1 MRDILY
7 AVMTVSLCAG
17 IVCFLSPE
25 GKNGGLKRQIGFA
38 VSVAV
43 CLALVSPLKKAVTGC
58 GFDFT
63 FPDIIA
69 ADTGTGL
76 SGRADEVIRGEL
88 EYAVT
93 ENFGIKNAH
102 VTLEFDRSD
111 SQSLRLISACLSG
124 EGDLSAAAA
133 YLSEVLGCTVTVK
146 EGQ

>member
-25 GKNGGLKRQIGFA
+25 GKDGGLKRQIGFA

-43 CLALVSPLKKAVTGC
+43 CLALVSPLKKALTGSE
-58 GFDFT
+58 FDFS
-63 FPDIIA
+63 FPDIA
-69 ADTGTGL
+69 ADTGIGL

-93 ENFGIKNAH
+93 EKFGIKNAH
-102 VTLEFDRSD
+102 VTLEFDTSD

-124 EGDLSAAAA
+124 EGDLAAASA
-133 YLSEVLGCTVTVK
+133 YLSEVLGCPVTVK

>member
-43 CLALVSPLKKAVTGC
+43 CLALVSPLKKAVTGH
-58 GFDFT
+58 GFDFS

-93 ENFGIKNAH
+93 EKFGIKNAH

-111 SQSLRLISACLSG
+111 SQSLRLISA
-124 EGDLSAAAA
+124 
-133 YLSEVLGCTVTVK
+133 
-146 EGQ
+146 

>member
-25 GKNGGLKRQIGFA
+25 GKDGGLKRQIGFA

-43 CLALVSPLKKAVTGC
+43 CLALVSPLKKAVSGS
-58 GFDFT
+58 GVDFS
-63 FPDIIA
+63 FPDIA
-69 ADTGTGL
+69 ADTG
-76 SGRADEVIRGEL
+76 SGMSEIADGVLRGEL

-93 ENFGIKNAH
+93 EKFGIKNAH
-102 VTLEFDRSD
+102 VTLEFDTSD

-133 YLSEVLGCTVTVK
+133 YLSEVLGCAVTVK

>member
-25 GKNGGLKRQIGFA
+25 GKDGGLKRQIGFA

-43 CLALVSPLKKAVTGC
+43 CLALVSPLKKAFTGC
-58 GFDFT
+58 GFDFS
-63 FPDIIA
+63 FPDIA
-69 ADTGTGL
+69 ADTGTGM
-76 SGRADEVIRGEL
+76 SEIADGVLRGEL

-93 ENFGIKNAH
+93 EKFGIKNAH
-102 VTLEFDRSD
+102 ITLEFDTSD
-111 SQSLRLISACLSG
+111 AQSLRLISACLSG

-133 YLSEVLGCTVTVK
+133 YLSEVLGCAVTVK

>member
-43 CLALVSPLKKAVTGC
+43 CLALVSPLKKA
-58 GFDFT
+58 
-63 FPDIIA
+63 
-69 ADTGTGL
+69 DTGTGL

-93 ENFGIKNAH
+93 EKFGIKNAH

-111 SQSLRLISACLSG
+111 SQSLRLISAGLSG

-133 YLSEVLGCTVTVK
+133 YLSEVLGCPVTVK

>member
-43 CLALVSPLKKAVTGC
+43 CLALVSPLKKAVTGH
-58 GFDFT
+58 GFDFS

-76 SGRADEVIRGEL
+76 SGRADEAG
-88 EYAVT
+88 
-93 ENFGIKNAH
+93 
-102 VTLEFDRSD
+102 
-111 SQSLRLISACLSG
+111 SLNMP
-124 EGDLSAAAA
+124 
-133 YLSEVLGCTVTVK
+133 
-146 EGQ
+146 